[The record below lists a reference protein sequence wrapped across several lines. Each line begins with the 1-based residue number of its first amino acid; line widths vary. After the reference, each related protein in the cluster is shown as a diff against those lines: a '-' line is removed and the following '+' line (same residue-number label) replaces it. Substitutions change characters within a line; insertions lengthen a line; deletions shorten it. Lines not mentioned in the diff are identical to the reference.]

1 MENQPEEPVGTEQ
14 EPTTDLAS
22 EAVSEFSRHSNNSRS
37 ADNQL
42 DADTATNEEVQAGEE
57 KDVSEETFLKSL
69 NPEELSDELKDF
81 YKSMQGDYTRSKQQ
95 IAEERRAIQEELE
108 AGREATLLLQRILDS
123 SEDPDAESEY
133 EEYTEDGEIDQIA
146 LLQHRIDELESARQA
161 ELQQREEYEQQRYY
175 QNVVDH
181 IDQRLDELAKLRRH
195 DLSDEDRDLIYSYI
209 TFAGP
214 DDQGNPQVEQAYH
227 MLTKSWENRQQA
239 WLRSKEAQSTDI
251 GPQGSP
257 IVNIDDYDDL
267 SELAYAQYKASV
279 ESKNN
284 SL

>member
-1 MENQPEEPVGTEQ
+1 MENQPEEPTGTEP

-22 EAVSEFSRHSNNSRS
+22 EAVSEFSRHTDSLRPE
-37 ADNQL
+37 DNQL
-42 DADTATNEEVQAGEE
+42 DVETATNEEVQAGQE

-108 AGREATLLLQRILDS
+108 TGREAAQLLQQILDS
-123 SEDPDAESEY
+123 SEDPNAESEY

-146 LLQHRIDELESARQA
+146 LLQHRIDELETARQV
-161 ELQQREEYEQQRYY
+161 ELQQREEYEQQRHYEGIVE
-175 QNVVDH
+175 N

-195 DLSDEDRDLIYSYI
+195 ELSDEDRDLIYSYI

-214 DDQGNPQVEQAYH
+214 DDQGNPQVEQAYS

-257 IVNIDDYDDL
+257 MVNIDDYDDL

-279 ESKNN
+279 ESKK
-284 SL
+284 